1 MSNPAPGALETVRSF
16 VNTLDV
22 EDPADRLR
30 TPAELAAWLAEHG
43 LAGGGQGNGA
53 LRATAADL
61 RRALELREAL
71 RAHLLAHH
79 DQPLPAAAADTL
91 DAAARRARL
100 TVRFT
105 GPDATDLQPAA
116 GGVDGALG
124 RLLAIVAR
132 AIEDGTWRRLKVCPA
147 DTCQWAFYDAS
158 RNRSAVWCDMRVCGN
173 RAKVR
178 GFRERTRAGDSGEG
192 GEGGEGGDGGP
203 HAPAAGRD

>member
-1 MSNPAPGALETVRSF
+1 MSNPAPGSLETVRAF
-16 VNTLDV
+16 VNTLDIDDGI
-22 EDPADRLR
+22 ELLQ
-30 TPAELAAWLAEHG
+30 TPDQLAAWLAEHG
-43 LAGGGQGNGA
+43 LEGDGGA
-53 LRATAADL
+53 DLRPTSADL
-61 RRALELREAL
+61 RRAIELREAL

-79 DQPLPAAAADTL
+79 DQPLDPAAAETL
-91 DAAARRARL
+91 DEAACRARL

-105 GPDATDLQPAA
+105 GSDATDLQPEA

-132 AIEDGTWRRLKVCPA
+132 AIQDGTWQRLKVCPA

-178 GFRERTRAGDSGEG
+178 GFRERTRAGDAHGHAHDSG
-192 GEGGEGGDGGP
+192 
-203 HAPAAGRD
+203 

>member
-1 MSNPAPGALETVRSF
+1 MSNPAPGPLETVRSF
-16 VNTLDV
+16 VNTRDV
-22 EDPADRLR
+22 DDGVELLG
-30 TPAELAAWLAEHG
+30 TPGELAVWLA
-43 LAGGGQGNGA
+43 GQGLTGDTA
-53 LRATAADL
+53 RADVAAPRAGAADL
-61 RRALELREAL
+61 RRAIELREAL

-79 DQPLPAAAADTL
+79 DQPLPGGAAATL

-105 GPDATDLQPAA
+105 ALDQTDLQPEA

-124 RLLAIVAR
+124 RLLAIVAH
-132 AIEDGTWRRLKVCPA
+132 AIEDGTWQRLKVCPA

-178 GFRERTRAGDSGEG
+178 GFRERTRAND
-192 GEGGEGGDGGP
+192 
-203 HAPAAGRD
+203 

>member
-1 MSNPAPGALETVRSF
+1 MSNPAPGSLETVRAF
-16 VNTLDV
+16 VNTWDV
-22 EDPADRLR
+22 DDGIELL
-30 TPAELAAWLAEHG
+30 TGPAELAHWLAEQG
-43 LAGGGQGNGA
+43 LADEDAKG
-53 LRATAADL
+53 LRATAADV
-61 RRALELREAL
+61 RRAIELREAL

-79 DQPLPAAAADTL
+79 DQPIDPQAAATL
-91 DAAARRARL
+91 DETARRARL

-105 GPDATDLQPAA
+105 GRDKTALEPEA

-132 AIEDGTWRRLKVCPA
+132 AIEDGTWQRLKVCPA

-178 GFRERTRAGDSGEG
+178 GFRERTRAGDGSDRASHGH
-192 GEGGEGGDGGP
+192 D
-203 HAPAAGRD
+203 

>member
-1 MSNPAPGALETVRSF
+1 MSNPAPGSLETVRSF

-22 EDPADRLR
+22 DEGTDRLG
-30 TPAELAAWLAEHG
+30 TPAELAAWLAEQG
-43 LAGGGQGNGA
+43 LTGAGDVA
-53 LRATAADL
+53 PRAAAAADL
-61 RRALELREAL
+61 RHAIELREAL

-79 DQPLPAAAADTL
+79 DQPLRADANATL

-105 GPDATDLQPAA
+105 GTDETDLEPEA

-132 AIEDGTWRRLKVCPA
+132 AIADGTWRRLKVCPA
-147 DTCQWAFYDAS
+147 DTCQWAFYDIS

-178 GFRERTRAGDSGEG
+178 GFRERTRAGDDGEAG
-192 GEGGEGGDGGP
+192 GAHGHD
-203 HAPAAGRD
+203 

>member
-1 MSNPAPGALETVRSF
+1 MSNPAPGSLETVRAF
-16 VNTLDV
+16 VNTLDI
-22 EDPADRLR
+22 DPDDGGERL
-30 TPAELAAWLAEHG
+30 TGPAELAKWLADAG
-43 LAGGGQGNGA
+43 LADEGPKALGA
-53 LRATAADL
+53 TGADL
-61 RRALELREAL
+61 RRAIELREAL

-79 DQPLPAAAADTL
+79 DQPLPAGAAQTL

-105 GPDATDLQPAA
+105 GADATALEPEA

-124 RLLAIVAR
+124 RLLAIVAS
-132 AIEDGTWRRLKVCPA
+132 AIDDGTWQRLKVCPA

-178 GFRERTRAGDSGEG
+178 GFRERTRAGDG
-192 GEGGEGGDGGP
+192 GEAA
-203 HAPAAGRD
+203 HAHDHD